1 MYLRNEIKNHI
12 YDGIQ
17 LLKNRIFIVFSR
29 LNIKYSKTAMS
40 ELLKKFL
47 NLRKDIFFLLLL
59 RSLFY
64 FLCQFLGDNMS
75 LVKFPFCFFFFA
87 MSLLL
92 FWFSRFFIFSYISIF
107 CHCLILNLQNSTLSF
122 VAQYCI

>member
-1 MYLRNEIKNHI
+1 MYLRNEEKHI
-12 YDGIQ
+12 YGDIQ

-29 LNIKYSKTAMS
+29 LNIKCSKNAMS

-59 RSLFY
+59 RFLFY

-75 LVKFPFCFFFFA
+75 LVKFSFFFFFA
-87 MSLLL
+87 MSLFL

-107 CHCLILNLQNSTLSF
+107 CHCLIFNLQNSTLSF